1 MCSARHEQRDGWLT
15 VGGCVVLAAPGG
27 EPHVRFM
34 AEALA
39 AGDPIPAQCA
49 IIEVHVADLKQLFNT
64 IDPTPF
70 RDRDLDPDVDKFIV
84 EWARE
89 APADKPLVLLV
100 HLDRASSTS
109 NEAVVARDSIH
120 TFFARRASASRA
132 KLRRLFRYGRISL
145 MIGLA
150 VLTLLIV
157 LAQLIGRVTSDA
169 GLGRVLHESLLI
181 GGWVAMWRPLE
192 VFLYDWWPIRAE
204 ARLFDRLAAMPV
216 QLRYVAAGGS
226 PG

>member
-1 MCSARHEQRDGWLT
+1 
-15 VGGCVVLAAPGG
+15 
-27 EPHVRFM
+27 M
-34 AEALA
+34 AEAIT
-39 AGDPIPAQCA
+39 AGDPIPPHCA
-49 IIEVHVADLKQLFNT
+49 IMEVHLADLQQLFNT

-70 RDRDLDPDVDKFIV
+70 RDRDLDSSVEEFIV

-89 APADKPLVLLV
+89 TPTDRPLALLV
-100 HLDRASSTS
+100 HLDRASSDTD
-109 NEAVVARDSIH
+109 EAAVVRDAMH
-120 TFFARRASASRA
+120 MFFARRASATRG
-132 KLRRLFRYGRISL
+132 KLRRLLRYGRISL
-145 MIGLA
+145 VIGLA
-150 VLTLLIV
+150 VLTLLIIA
-157 LAQLIGRVTSDA
+157 AQFVGRRTSDT

-216 QLRYVAAGGS
+216 QLRYVAGGGS